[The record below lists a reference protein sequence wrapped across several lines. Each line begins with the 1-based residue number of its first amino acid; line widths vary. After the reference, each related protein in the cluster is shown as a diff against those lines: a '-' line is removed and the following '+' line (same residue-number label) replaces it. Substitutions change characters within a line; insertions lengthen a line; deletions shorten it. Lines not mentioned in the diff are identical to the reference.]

1 MLLHTSK
8 HFEPRFCS
16 RGKRELKPKV
26 KIFCF
31 INASISSPAKQNDAI
46 QRHHRRASGGEAPSP
61 WKIFFLF
68 FEKNSHFNAI
78 WITCRTFLKLFER
91 KKLLSFGSQL
101 KKLNYPVR
109 SALYLQ
115 VKSKAHLNAC
125 ILGLKFP
132 SDLADGGGGGENP
145 LFVPL
150 SLNV

>member
-31 INASISSPAKQNDAI
+31 INASISCPAKQNDAI
-46 QRHHRRASGGEAPSP
+46 QGHHRRESGGEAPSP
-61 WKIFFLF
+61 WKFFFSF

-91 KKLLSFGSQL
+91 NKLLSFGSQL
-101 KKLNYPVR
+101 KKLNYPVH
-109 SALYLQ
+109 SALALLTGQ
-115 VKSKAHLNAC
+115 VQSTFKRLHFKVKVSK
-125 ILGLKFP
+125 
-132 SDLADGGGGGENP
+132 
-145 LFVPL
+145 
-150 SLNV
+150 